1 MSDDKHDRVRVR
13 GRNVQYKDTLSF
25 HGKEL
30 INIPRSIVIKLR
42 DGIKT
47 FAERGGGGDGRRR
60 WRYYSLSF
68 KYINKTF

>member
-47 FAERGGGGDGRRR
+47 FAERGGGGGRAAAVAVLFIILQI
-60 WRYYSLSF
+60 Y
-68 KYINKTF
+68 